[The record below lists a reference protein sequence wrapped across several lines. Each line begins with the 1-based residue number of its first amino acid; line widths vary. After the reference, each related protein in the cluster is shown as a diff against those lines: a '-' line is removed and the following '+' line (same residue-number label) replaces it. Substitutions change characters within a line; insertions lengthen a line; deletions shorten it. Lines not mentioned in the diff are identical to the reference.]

1 MLVLTI
7 LIWNWNG
14 DQHEIENVTTYI
26 FSDWLTRLHYADNFD
41 YWLDYEF
48 ESCNDR
54 SGEGEVT
61 CLKAKG
67 KYSFALSASS
77 VESVGWVLQLHS
89 NIVHQIV
96 DYVLLE

>member
-1 MLVLTI
+1 M
-7 LIWNWNG
+7 
-14 DQHEIENVTTYI
+14 
-26 FSDWLTRLHYADNFD
+26 
-41 YWLDYEF
+41 
-48 ESCNDR
+48 
-54 SGEGEVT
+54 T

-77 VESVGWVLQLHS
+77 VESVGSVLQLHS

>member
-1 MLVLTI
+1 ML
-7 LIWNWNG
+7 
-14 DQHEIENVTTYI
+14 
-26 FSDWLTRLHYADNFD
+26 YADNFD

-96 DYVLLE
+96 DYVLFIVGIIQYIRWMLVF